1 MKREMIRY
9 EWQEGMGIFTTLFE
23 ENSKFKEVI
32 RILEIEWQDFSKW
45 QRIGKSK
52 ISKNILPGKW

>member
-45 QRIGKSK
+45 QRTGKSK